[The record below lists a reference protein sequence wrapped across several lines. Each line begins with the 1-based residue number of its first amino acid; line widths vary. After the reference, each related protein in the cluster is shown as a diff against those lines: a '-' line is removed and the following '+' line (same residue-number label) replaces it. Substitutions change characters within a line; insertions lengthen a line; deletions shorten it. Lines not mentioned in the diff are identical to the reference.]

1 MLIADRTGQSMRKLI
16 KAGVLVTAAL
26 TGAACFAASPAQAA
40 AERVDELV
48 RNALQLDFDAQ
59 RGGAIYRAHCVSC
72 HGAQAHGDPVRDIP
86 ALAGQRLAYLIKQL
100 ADFSERERA
109 SEDMHAVVTRAD
121 ISEPQEWADV
131 AAYVNGLRPIKRPQ
145 RGDGRYLAL
154 GEKIFREH
162 CSSCHEADARGD
174 DEGFVPSLRNQHYT
188 YLLNEIR
195 TIARWHTRDFDEDL
209 VQFFNSLDEDEM
221 TGLADYLSRQHGPVR
236 DRARLRDDGAVVE

>member
-86 ALAGQRLAYLIKQL
+86 ALAGQRLAYLI
-100 ADFSERERA
+100 
-109 SEDMHAVVTRAD
+109 
-121 ISEPQEWADV
+121 
-131 AAYVNGLRPIKRPQ
+131 
-145 RGDGRYLAL
+145 
-154 GEKIFREH
+154 
-162 CSSCHEADARGD
+162 
-174 DEGFVPSLRNQHYT
+174 
-188 YLLNEIR
+188 
-195 TIARWHTRDFDEDL
+195 
-209 VQFFNSLDEDEM
+209 
-221 TGLADYLSRQHGPVR
+221 
-236 DRARLRDDGAVVE
+236 